1 MKQTT
6 PSYCDGVPRRDFLRI
21 GAISGFGLGMT
32 LQEFLGRQALAAA
45 PGVAGAPLQ
54 QGSGTQLPVRAK
66 AAIFVR
72 LGGGPSHMDTFDLKP
87 DAPDTHRGEFKPIAT
102 NADGVQICEHLPML
116 AKCADKFA
124 VLRGVSH
131 TLAAHEL
138 GTLYMGTGN
147 RPIASLSFPTFGA
160 VVSKELGSEKELPGF
175 VAVPSQGNNPTGY
188 LGVEYG
194 PFDTGATPLPG
205 KPMEVRGLALRGV
218 TLTDV
223 DRRQNMVRK
232 YDSAFG
238 SFAKEDKILRGMDEF
253 GQKAYEMMRSTKA
266 REAFDLSREP
276 ESISGLFGSTPFS
289 QSCLLAT
296 RLVESGVRFVTVQLG
311 GWDTHADNFA
321 ALKRKNLPDLDH
333 GLSGLFQALAAKG
346 LLETTAVYVTGEFG
360 RTPKINPRA
369 GRDHYPRAM
378 FCLLGGG
385 GIRGGQVLGASDEK
399 GEGPKDKAITPDDIA
414 ATFYGLL
421 GIDVRKEYL
430 TPSGR
435 PVMIVRNGEFLREL
449 V

>member
-1 MKQTT
+1 
-6 PSYCDGVPRRDFLRI
+6 VPRRDFLRI
-21 GAISGFGLGMT
+21 GAISGFGVGMT
-32 LQEFLGRQALAAA
+32 LQEFLGRKALAAA

-54 QGSGTQLPVRAK
+54 QGSGTQLPAKAK

-87 DAPDTHRGEFKPIAT
+87 DAPESHRGEFKPIPT

-138 GTLYMGTGN
+138 GSLYMGTGN
-147 RPIASLSFPTFGA
+147 RPIASLSFPSFGA

-232 YDSAFG
+232 YDTAFG
-238 SFAKEDKILRGMDEF
+238 SFAKEDKILSGMDEF

-276 ESISGLFGSTPFS
+276 DSVSGLFGSTPFS

-399 GEGPKDKAITPDDIA
+399 GEGPKDRAITPDDIA

-435 PVMIVRNGEFLREL
+435 PVMIVRNGEFLRDL